1 MRNGLIKLVFVI
13 SLIFCFYGIDVR
25 AIDDISDSDYRIYI
39 HDDDLLDLNS
49 NSCVLNIRDIVG
61 IDNSEIIP
69 SCDIF
74 NRYVND
80 VILVDE
86 EVNSSKNVIILLIV
100 LIVIGL
106 IQLIFFDEKE

>member
-1 MRNGLIKLVFVI
+1 MKNILIKLIFIVI
-13 SLIFCFYGIDVR
+13 LIFCFIKIDVM
-25 AIDDISDSDYRIYI
+25 AESITYDSSYDFI
-39 HDDDLLDLNS
+39 DLN
-49 NSCVLNIRDIVG
+49 NECVLNIRDIVG
-61 IDNSEIIP
+61 IDNSEIIS

>member
-1 MRNGLIKLVFVI
+1 
-13 SLIFCFYGIDVR
+13 
-25 AIDDISDSDYRIYI
+25 
-39 HDDDLLDLNS
+39 LNS

-61 IDNSEIIP
+61 IDNSEIIS